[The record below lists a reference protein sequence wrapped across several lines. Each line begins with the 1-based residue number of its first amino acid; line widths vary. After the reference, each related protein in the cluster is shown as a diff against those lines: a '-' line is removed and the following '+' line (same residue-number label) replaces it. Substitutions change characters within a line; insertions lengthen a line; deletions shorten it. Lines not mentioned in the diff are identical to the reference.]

1 MTPWP
6 FSDFQVYIF
15 SHPLKWFSKVSLV
28 KQVYLIPTEGG
39 ALPLLSFFL
48 HNLKV
53 LVYAV

>member
-39 ALPLLSFFL
+39 GGFAPLKFFF
-48 HNLKV
+48 
-53 LVYAV
+53 A